1 MDGTGKYT
9 RSRKT
14 NTSHSLPYGEELERA
29 YKEGKETL
37 MDGESGTHVIKK
49 VEGKSG
55 SGQAGF
61 QMMEKFKQGWGDGEE
76 QGGGE

>member
-14 NTSHSLPYGEELERA
+14 NTSHSLPHGEELERA

-49 VEGKSG
+49 WRERVVVVR
-55 SGQAGF
+55 QGF
-61 QMMEKFKQGWGDGEE
+61 R
-76 QGGGE
+76 